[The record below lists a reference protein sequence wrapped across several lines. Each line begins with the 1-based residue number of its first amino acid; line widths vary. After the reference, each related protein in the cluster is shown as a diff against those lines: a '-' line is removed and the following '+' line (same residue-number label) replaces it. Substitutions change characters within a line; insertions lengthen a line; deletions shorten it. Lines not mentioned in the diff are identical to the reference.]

1 MRTILSTRSRS
12 GRLWMGVALIVT
24 LAVGVVLGSSF
35 ASRSEAAAQPV
46 TTFSGGAAMMTNVVD
61 PSKTADFERVMRAYG
76 EGLAGSSNAEYNRM
90 AEGFKVYRAVE
101 PGPNN
106 FVVYYWFIDP
116 VISGA
121 NYAVAKVLADEVGG
135 GPPGAPGPR
144 RRHGRPRR
152 PKSRAGLVR
161 CGLPRAERTRG
172 TMRTRGT
179 TVLCRRARA
188 SFTTLPVTLS
198 RRAPAACIT

>member
-1 MRTILSTRSRS
+1 MGTILTKRFRS
-12 GRLWMGVALIVT
+12 GRLWVGGAIIAALAI
-24 LAVGVVLGSSF
+24 GVVLGSSL

-61 PSKTADFERVMRAYG
+61 PSKTADFEGVMRAYG

-90 AEGFKVYRAVE
+90 AAGFKVYRAVE

-121 NYAVAKVLADEVGG
+121 NYAVAKVLADEHAG
-135 GPPGAPGPR
+135 GPPSNGDEVRELFGAYQGALEGGGQAPVNLN
-144 RRHGRPRR
+144 
-152 PKSRAGLVR
+152 LVM
-161 CGLPRAERTRG
+161 E
-172 TMRTRGT
+172 
-179 TVLCRRARA
+179 
-188 SFTTLPVTLS
+188 F
-198 RRAPAACIT
+198 

>member
-1 MRTILSTRSRS
+1 MRTISSTRSRN
-12 GRLWMGVALIVT
+12 GRIWVGAAITAAL
-24 LAVGVVLGSSF
+24 AAGVVLGSSF

-135 GPPGAPGPR
+135 GPPGNGDAVR
-144 RRHGRPRR
+144 E
-152 PKSRAGLVR
+152 LV
-161 CGLPRAERTRG
+161 GAYQAALMG
-172 TMRTRGT
+172 GGQI
-179 TVLCRRARA
+179 
-188 SFTTLPVTLS
+188 
-198 RRAPAACIT
+198 PANLNLVMEF